1 MIVKVHKK
9 NEKTLVAVCD
19 NDLIGKKFEEGELQ
33 LDLTSDFYA
42 GQDLDVKETGDLIRN
57 ANMVNFVGKEA
68 IKLGINEGIIE
79 EDHIKKIAGIP
90 HAQAIIEH
98 EE

>member
-42 GQDLDVKETGDLIRN
+42 GQDIDEKEAGDLIRN
-57 ANMVNFVGKEA
+57 ADMINLVGKTA
-68 IKLGINEGIIE
+68 VKLGMDEGVIE
-79 EDHIKKIAGIP
+79 EDHVITIAGIP
-90 HAQAIIEH
+90 HAQAVIEH